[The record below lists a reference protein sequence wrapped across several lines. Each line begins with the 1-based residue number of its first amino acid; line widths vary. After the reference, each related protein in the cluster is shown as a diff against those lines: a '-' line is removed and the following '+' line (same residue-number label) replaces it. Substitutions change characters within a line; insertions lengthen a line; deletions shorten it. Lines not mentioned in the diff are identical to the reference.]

1 MAPTLLG
8 IPLLVH
14 GDEVHFVCKWCG
26 TDVVGPAP
34 PGTPPIPLR
43 QRFGLVFALAFAF
56 VVYGVWFVGDRAMTF
71 VGSRRYRAAAAAE
84 AAAASA
90 ASIASA
96 SSPTARLGVARTRAQ
111 AALHSAETIQKD
123 CETRV
128 LAKDPSRVAEI
139 PFWARQKFATA
150 PSPSLAATPYFGF
163 ASLSFERD
171 NAAAVGG
178 FACAVPDAA
187 ELSTALSAA
196 TPSVDDLDTL
206 AKRVETAVAAWHD
219 PQTVVVS
226 KGGCK
231 TDEKWCRVGFYW
243 VDLESKTIRAAATE
257 DAPWVGE
264 DKNEPNTKAASTRL
278 RATVAGWKHP

>member
-56 VVYGVWFVGDRAMTF
+56 AVYGVWFVGNRAMTF
-71 VGSRRYRAAAAAE
+71 VDSRRNRVAAAP
-84 AAAASA
+84 ASTA
-90 ASIASA
+90 
-96 SSPTARLGVARTRAQ
+96 PDPGARLGAARTRAQ
-111 AALHSAETIQKD
+111 AALHGAETTQKD
-123 CETRV
+123 CESRV
-128 LAKDPSRVAEI
+128 LAKDPSHVADI
-139 PFWARQKFATA
+139 PFWARKKFATT

-196 TPSVDDLDTL
+196 TPSVGDLDTL

-243 VDLESKTIRAAATE
+243 VDLESKTVRAAATE

-264 DKNEPNTKAASTRL
+264 DKNEPNTKAASVRL
-278 RATVAGWKHP
+278 RATVAGWKHPGG